1 MSEFCL
7 QHSACS
13 FVTPTLAVT
22 DKGKMEDAT
31 KSKTHLQH
39 HRVCVGSSS
48 VPGRDE
54 ARGRGGTALQK
65 ATGDNTYVNRDRA
78 G

>member
-7 QHSACS
+7 QHSARS

-31 KSKTHLQH
+31 KSKTHL
-39 HRVCVGSSS
+39 
-48 VPGRDE
+48 
-54 ARGRGGTALQK
+54 
-65 ATGDNTYVNRDRA
+65 
-78 G
+78 